1 MSANRPAIFWLAVAV
16 VTAVTVYLLSAV
28 LLPFVAGALVA
39 YFFAPVVAWLE
50 RRGVPRWAGTLA
62 ALLLFLA
69 GLVLILMLVIPA
81 LTAQVEA
88 LIGHMPMLIDSLQK
102 RFGDWIPLLER
113 QLNGNLD
120 SIKSGAGGAAG
131 DIASFM
137 LKFLGGV
144 LARGVAVINALSL
157 LFITPIV
164 AFYLLRDW
172 PRIIHTVDG
181 WLPRPIAPTVRELV
195 AEMDRLVAAFVRGVG
210 MVCLS
215 LAVFYAVGLSLAGLE
230 FGLAVGIF
238 AGLASFI
245 PMFGAMISAA
255 LALALALGQFATW
268 TPIFLM
274 LVVFAVGQVLEG
286 QILTPQ
292 FVGHR
297 VGLHPVWIIFAL
309 MAGGALFGFVGILL
323 AVPAAAAIGVLTR
336 FALSRYRA
344 SAYFQGHAGP

>member
-1 MSANRPAIFWLAVAV
+1 MNTKRPAVFWLAVSV
-16 VTAVTVYLLSAV
+16 VIAVTIYLLSAV

-50 RRGVPRWAGTLA
+50 RRGLPRWAGTVA

-69 GLVLILMLVIPA
+69 GLILILMLVIPA
-81 LTAQVEA
+81 LTAQVQA
-88 LIGHMPMLIDSLQK
+88 LIGHMPMLIDSLQR
-102 RFGDWIPLLER
+102 RFSDWMPLLER
-113 QLNGNLD
+113 QFNGNLD
-120 SIKSGAGGAAG
+120 SIKSGATGAAG
-131 DIASFM
+131 DVASFM

-172 PRIIHTVDG
+172 PRMLRSIDG
-181 WLPRPIAPTVRELV
+181 WIPRPIAPTVRELV
-195 AEMDRLVAAFVRGVG
+195 GEMDRIVAAFVRGVG

-215 LAVFYAVGLSLAGLE
+215 LAVFYAVGLSVVGLE

-245 PMFGAMISAA
+245 PMFGAMMSAA
-255 LALALALGQFATW
+255 LALALALSQFATW
-268 TPIFLM
+268 TPIFLV
-274 LVVFAVGQVLEG
+274 LAVFAIGQILEG

-292 FVGHR
+292 FVGPR

-336 FALSRYRA
+336 FALLRYRE
-344 SAYFQGHAGP
+344 SAYFQGPAGP